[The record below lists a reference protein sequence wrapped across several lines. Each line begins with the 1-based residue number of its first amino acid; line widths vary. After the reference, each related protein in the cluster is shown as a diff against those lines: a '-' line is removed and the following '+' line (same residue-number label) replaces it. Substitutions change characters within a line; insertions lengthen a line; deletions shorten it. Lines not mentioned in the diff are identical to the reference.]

1 MPKIN
6 QQASK
11 IRMSF
16 DEWFPL
22 AQKYYQEHNNLLVPL
37 KYETKDGKK

>member
-16 DEWFPL
+16 DEWFPV
-22 AQKYYQEHNNLLVPL
+22 AQKILSRP
-37 KYETKDGKK
+37 